1 MKSREFIFL
10 TLLIGRIV
18 LCPFAASAQ
27 SPTIPVIGFLNIGSA
42 HTFAGFV
49 AAFHKGLNAG
59 GYVEGR
65 NVAIDYRW
73 ADGDFKLLREHAA
86 DLVHRNVALIVATGG
101 LVSARAARDATDT
114 IPILYIG
121 GADPVS
127 EGLVTS
133 INRPTGNVTGVNLY
147 VSELIPKRL
156 ELLRDLVPG
165 TIKFAVMLNPKTP
178 SAQFERSELERVA
191 TQTPLQ
197 LSVLEASSVSELR
210 QAFDLATVGGAG
222 ALLISPDGFFT
233 SQRAAIV
240 DLAAKHRLPVAYGTR
255 EFVVAGGL
263 MSYGPSIPDAYRQIG
278 DYASRILKGAKPG
291 DLPIQ
296 LPTTFDLVLNLK
308 TAKALGIDVPYPLLM
323 IANEVIDGPAS
334 LNER

>member
-1 MKSREFIFL
+1 M
-10 TLLIGRIV
+10 
-18 LCPFAASAQ
+18 
-27 SPTIPVIGFLNIGSA
+27 
-42 HTFAGFV
+42 

-73 ADGDFKLLREHAA
+73 ADGDFKLLREQAA

-101 LVSARAARDATDT
+101 LVSARAAKDATDT

-296 LPTTFDLVLNLK
+296 LPTTFDLV
-308 TAKALGIDVPYPLLM
+308 ALHGDFDRL
-323 IANEVIDGPAS
+323 S
-334 LNER
+334 LGLE